1 VNSSN
6 LKTVKTALKTKSNNG
21 SLSVQ
26 GLVRKFGKKVAVN
39 DVTFSMDVGE
49 VVGLLGPNGAGK
61 TTIFYMIVGFIKPT
75 AGKIFLNGKDITYQP
90 MYIRAREGI
99 SYLPQEASI
108 FRKLSVEENVWA
120 VLEVRGDLTTGEKKD
135 KLEYLLDELGIT
147 QIRKQKAFTLSG
159 GERRRTEIARALAI
173 EPKYLLLDEPFAG
186 IDPIA
191 VSEIKNIIKDLS
203 SKGIGVLITDHSV
216 HYTLE
221 ITGRSYIINLG
232 EIVTAGTKKQLLK
245 SKIARSIYL
254 GHDFDM

>member
-1 VNSSN
+1 VNNRN
-6 LKTVKTALKTKSNNG
+6 LQTRIAEPRAKTGEST
-21 SLSVQ
+21 LSVQ

-61 TTIFYMIVGFIKPT
+61 TTIFYMIVVFIKPT
-75 AGKIFLNGKDITYQP
+75 AGKIFLNGKDITFQP

-108 FRKLSVEENVWA
+108 FKKLSVEDNVWA
-120 VLEVRGDLTTGEKKD
+120 VLEVRNDLSVKQKKD
-135 KLEYLLDELGIT
+135 KLEFLLDELGIVH
-147 QIRKQKAFTLSG
+147 IRKQKAFTLSG

-173 EPKYLLLDEPFAG
+173 EPKFLLLDEPFAG

-191 VSEIKNIIKDLS
+191 VSEIKKIIKDLS
-203 SKGIGVLITDHSV
+203 AKGIGVLITDHSV

-221 ITGRSYIINLG
+221 ITERSYIINLG
-232 EIVTAGTKKQLLK
+232 EIVTWGTKKQLLK

-254 GHDFDM
+254 GHDFNM

>member
-1 VNSSN
+1 MNSRNQQTQLSEPRA
-6 LKTVKTALKTKSNNG
+6 KTNKGT
-21 SLSVQ
+21 LSVQ

-108 FRKLSVEENVWA
+108 FKKLSVEDNVWA
-120 VLEVRGDLTTGEKKD
+120 VLEVRSDLSMKQKKD
-135 KLEYLLDELGIT
+135 KLEFLLDELGIVH
-147 QIRKQKAFTLSG
+147 IREQKAFTLSG

-173 EPKYLLLDEPFAG
+173 EPKFLLLDEPFAG

-191 VSEIKNIIKDLS
+191 VSEIKKIIRDLS
-203 SKGIGVLITDHSV
+203 AKGIGVLITDHSV

-221 ITGRSYIINLG
+221 ITERSYIINLG
-232 EIVTAGTKKQLLK
+232 EIVTWGTKKQLLK

>member
-1 VNSSN
+1 
-6 LKTVKTALKTKSNNG
+6 
-21 SLSVQ
+21 
-26 GLVRKFGKKVAVN
+26 
-39 DVTFSMDVGE
+39 
-49 VVGLLGPNGAGK
+49 
-61 TTIFYMIVGFIKPT
+61 
-75 AGKIFLNGKDITYQP
+75 
-90 MYIRAREGI
+90 
-99 SYLPQEASI
+99 
-108 FRKLSVEENVWA
+108 
-120 VLEVRGDLTTGEKKD
+120 
-135 KLEYLLDELGIT
+135 LEYLLDELGIT